1 LGADEAN
8 THESTDDERWHV
20 HCVGSLGDE
29 GEIDGSTGKI
39 LMDGIAVDCVAM
51 GDFTIVL

>member
-8 THESTDDERWHV
+8 AHESTDDERWRV
-20 HCVGSLGDE
+20 HCVGLLGDE

-39 LMDGIAVDCVAM
+39 LMDGIAVD
-51 GDFTIVL
+51 

>member
-1 LGADEAN
+1 LGAGEAN

-20 HCVGSLGDE
+20 HCFSLLGDE

-39 LMDGIAVDCVAM
+39 LMDGIAVD
-51 GDFTIVL
+51 